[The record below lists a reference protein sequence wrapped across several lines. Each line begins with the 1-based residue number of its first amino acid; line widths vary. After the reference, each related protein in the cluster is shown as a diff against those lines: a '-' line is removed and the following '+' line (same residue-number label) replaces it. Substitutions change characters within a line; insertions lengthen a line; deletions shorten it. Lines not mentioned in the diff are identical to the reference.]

1 MCKSGPSHRHR
12 HVGLTTLGASLLVI
26 MAQLMT
32 VEGAFA
38 QRARTPVPAAPAPS
52 LYAVEGLAVG
62 TKIDPTAPAY
72 RGYQCSPS
80 EQFPDFTRCQRTQKQ
95 LYGGTRRSVEV
106 TSATLHGRD
115 GRAVYVNRYLAPWSF
130 ERNEIQAGLK
140 QLSTKFG
147 KPAREMRPPPHEGF
161 QTAIIATW
169 GKIELTQLDADA
181 MSILAAGESPRKG
194 LLIDYLGNLSRSA
207 QLGLPVYS
215 INGGAGYLW
224 SASIDRNNLGHIR
237 VLAVDPAALSPAI
250 VESPAVASPATT
262 AGEPPARDNPKIESA
277 ATEKLNAEP
286 EADASVKAEPEPN
299 PEPAKSEVQAT
310 AAPEQEKITLVLA
323 RVETDLAAAEA
334 KARLL
339 EKLIYWLI
347 GGLIVLLIIAI
358 TLLVAWRKNVRAT
371 KLQGSTSDG
380 QSSSP
385 APRTQGQSQA
395 RFTEA
400 QRMAL
405 QSKPSGYSGNGQ
417 SQNVS
422 TNSSSR
428 KQEHQ
433 LVAVN
438 SGNNES
444 ADPATT
450 DLISC
455 AQCNG
460 EISRS
465 DKFCMHCGVPV
476 GNTER
481 NTTTRPCS
489 SCRQEIGLSD
499 KFCRNCGASTIAVA
513 APSMNLTDESA

>member
-1 MCKSGPSHRHR
+1 
-12 HVGLTTLGASLLVI
+12 LGASLLII

-32 VEGAFA
+32 AEGAFA
-38 QRARTPVPAAPAPS
+38 QRARTRVPAAPAPS

-62 TKIDPTAPAY
+62 AKIDPTTPAY

-130 ERNEIQAGLK
+130 ERNEIQAELK
-140 QLSTKFG
+140 QLSSKFG
-147 KPAREMRPPPHEGF
+147 EPAREMRPPPHEGF

-169 GKIELTQLDADA
+169 GKIELTQLDTDA

-194 LLIDYLGNLSRSA
+194 LLIDYLGNLRRSA

-224 SASIDRNNLGHIR
+224 SASVDRNNLGHIR

-250 VESPAVASPATT
+250 VESPAAASPATP
-262 AGEPPARDNPKIESA
+262 AAEPPAGDISNIESA

-286 EADASVKAEPEPN
+286 EPDASVKAEPEAETRVN
-299 PEPAKSEVQAT
+299 PEPAKREVQAT
-310 AAPEQEKITLVLA
+310 AAPEQEKITPVLA
-323 RVETDLAAAEA
+323 QVETGLAAAEA

-347 GGLIVLLIIAI
+347 GGLIVFLIIAI
-358 TLLVAWRKNVRAT
+358 NLLVAWRKNVRAT

-405 QSKPSGYSGNGQ
+405 QSKPSGKPGNGQ
-417 SQNVS
+417 PQNVS
-422 TNSSSR
+422 TNGSSR

-444 ADPATT
+444 AEPATT

-460 EISRS
+460 KISRS

-481 NTTTRPCS
+481 NTATRPCS
-489 SCRQEIGLSD
+489 SCRQEIGLAD
-499 KFCRNCGASTIAVA
+499 KFCRNCGASTMAVA
-513 APSMNLTDESA
+513 SPSMNLTDQSA

>member
-1 MCKSGPSHRHR
+1 
-12 HVGLTTLGASLLVI
+12 
-26 MAQLMT
+26 
-32 VEGAFA
+32 
-38 QRARTPVPAAPAPS
+38 
-52 LYAVEGLAVG
+52 
-62 TKIDPTAPAY
+62 
-72 RGYQCSPS
+72 
-80 EQFPDFTRCQRTQKQ
+80 
-95 LYGGTRRSVEV
+95 
-106 TSATLHGRD
+106 
-115 GRAVYVNRYLAPWSF
+115 
-130 ERNEIQAGLK
+130 
-140 QLSTKFG
+140 
-147 KPAREMRPPPHEGF
+147 MRPPPHEGF

-169 GKIELTQLDADA
+169 GKIELTQLDTDA

-194 LLIDYLGNLSRSA
+194 LLIDYLGNLRRSA

-224 SASIDRNNLGHIR
+224 SASVDRNNLGHIR

-250 VESPAVASPATT
+250 VASPAVASPATT

-286 EADASVKAEPEPN
+286 EADASVKAEP
-299 PEPAKSEVQAT
+299 AKREVQAT
-310 AAPEQEKITLVLA
+310 AAPEQEKITPVLA
-323 RVETDLAAAEA
+323 QVETGLAAAEA

-347 GGLIVLLIIAI
+347 GGLIVFLIIAI
-358 TLLVAWRKNVRAT
+358 NLLVAWRKNVRAT

-405 QSKPSGYSGNGQ
+405 QSKPSGKPGNGQ
-417 SQNVS
+417 PQNVS
-422 TNSSSR
+422 TNGSSR

-444 ADPATT
+444 AEPATT

-460 EISRS
+460 KISRS

-481 NTTTRPCS
+481 NTATRPCS
-489 SCRQEIGLSD
+489 SCRQEIGLAD
-499 KFCRNCGASTIAVA
+499 KFCRNCGASTMAVA
-513 APSMNLTDESA
+513 SPSMNLTDQSA